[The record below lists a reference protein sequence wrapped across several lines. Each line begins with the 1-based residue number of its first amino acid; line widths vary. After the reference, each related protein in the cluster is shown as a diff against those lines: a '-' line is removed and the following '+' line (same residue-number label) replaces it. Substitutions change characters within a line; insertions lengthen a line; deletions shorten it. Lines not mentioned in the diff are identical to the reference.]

1 MPRPARNPF
10 YALLGIVGFLFTIT
24 AAAYCV
30 SVLRGIRPETAQ
42 TGGGHALERLMDD
55 HGTTILVAE
64 IGVLAVATVGAIWL
78 DHLEGERIRRQRA
91 AERASATGPG
101 ADEP

>member
-30 SVLRGIRPETAQ
+30 SVLRGIRPETARS
-42 TGGGHALERLMDD
+42 GGGHALERLMDE
-55 HGTTILVAE
+55 HGTTVLVAE
-64 IGVLAVATVGAIWL
+64 IALLAVATVGAIWL
-78 DHLEGERIRRQRA
+78 DHLEGERVRRRRL
-91 AERASATGPG
+91 AERAAATDSGV
-101 ADEP
+101 DEP

>member
-1 MPRPARNPF
+1 MPRPIRNPF
-10 YALLGIVGFLFTIT
+10 YAVLGIVGFLFTIT
-24 AAAYCV
+24 AAAYCI
-30 SVLRGIRPETAQ
+30 SVLRGIRPETAR
-42 TGGGHALERLMDD
+42 TGGSHALERLMDD

-64 IGVLAVATVGAIWL
+64 IAVLAVATVGAIWL

-91 AERASATGPG
+91 AERGAATGTG